1 MATTA
6 PTRRLH
12 NSRLAW
18 SKRAS
23 IPARAG
29 RILANDRQAQE
40 MKSVK
45 HSLHQRPRAGRLA
58 VMWLLALGVIAL
70 AALGLS
76 APRASASTL
85 TDCLA
90 RENVCVV
97 GDGRG
102 LVSEGQQAQLE
113 QQIGDDD
120 IYLAV
125 AASGSA
131 GYNSAMSQ
139 VISALGG
146 HPQFTVGYLD
156 SQLRHFGAYSEGM
169 LPSGGAADIAT
180 RVVEQ
185 HQADQ
190 NVFAA
195 LTAFVDNV
203 QHEAGSDAGPPADSA
218 PSHVLRDVLIAFSII
233 FALVTVGFFL
243 VARPVRRRRQRE
255 LKQVKSAAQDDLI
268 ALSAR
273 LTGHHADVS
282 IHGNP
287 EAAEEQGAALSAY
300 ERGTAALD
308 AAKRAKDMGAVSR
321 AIAEGQYRLACAEA
335 LAAGRPRPDR
345 RPSCFFDP
353 RHGMSVSDARWT
365 PAAGGP
371 GRDVPVCSAC
381 AHKLEEGI
389 EPDMRKVDSN
399 GVPVSYVNAGFAP
412 AYWGGYGFAPGLFA
426 GFLLGEALA
435 PHASFTDSYTSDGDY
450 GGGDFGG
457 GDFGGGDFGGG
468 DFGGGDF

>member
-1 MATTA
+1 MAVVIGGGRSPLA
-6 PTRRLH
+6 PPGQLRR
-12 NSRLAW
+12 R
-18 SKRAS
+18 
-23 IPARAG
+23 PARVG
-29 RILANDRQAQE
+29 PD
-40 MKSVK
+40 
-45 HSLHQRPRAGRLA
+45 QRPRGYLRA
-58 VMWLLALGVIAL
+58 VKWLLALGVTAL
-70 AALGLS
+70 AAFWLS
-76 APRASASTL
+76 ASPASASTL

-90 RENVCVV
+90 QENVCVV

-113 QQIGDDD
+113 QQIGGDD
-120 IYLAV
+120 IYLVV

-131 GYNSAMSQ
+131 GYNNAMNQ
-139 VISALGG
+139 IISALSGR
-146 HPQFTVGYLD
+146 PQFTVGFMD
-156 SQLRHFGAYSEGM
+156 SQLRHFGAYSKEM
-169 LPSGGAADIAT
+169 LPPGGAADIAT

-203 QHEAGSDAGPPADSA
+203 QHEAGSASGGAPASA

-233 FALVTVGFFL
+233 FVLVTLGFFL
-243 VARPVRRRRQRE
+243 IARPIRRRRQRE
-255 LKQVKSAAQDDLI
+255 LTEVKSAAQDDLI
-268 ALSAR
+268 ALSAG

-282 IHGNP
+282 IQSNP

-335 LAAGRPRPDR
+335 LTAGRPRPSR

-353 RHGMSVSDARWT
+353 RHGMSVSDVYWT
-365 PAAGGP
+365 PTAGGP
-371 GRDVPVCSAC
+371 GRDVPACSAC
-381 AHKLEEGI
+381 AHKLEQGI
-389 EPDMRKVDSN
+389 EPDMRKVEAN

-412 AYWGGYGFAPGLFA
+412 AYWGGYGFGPGLFT
-426 GFLLGEALA
+426 GFLLGEALS
-435 PHASFTDSYTSDGDY
+435 PHASFTDSYSSGGEY
-450 GGGDFGG
+450 GGGDLGSGDFGG
-457 GDFGGGDFGGG
+457 GDFGGGDF
-468 DFGGGDF
+468 